1 MKVETKEVIKYNIT
15 DVDAEVVSAL
25 VSIILNSS
33 RTKLNK
39 YLESVGARPDVISE
53 VVMDGLVEFGD
64 ILHKEMVKRLRK

>member
-1 MKVETKEVIKYNIT
+1 MKVETKEVYNIT
-15 DVDAEVVSAL
+15 EVDVEVVSAL

-53 VVMDGLVEFGD
+53 VAMDGLVEFGD
-64 ILHKEMVKRLRK
+64 ILHKEMVKGLRK

>member
-1 MKVETKEVIKYNIT
+1 MKVETKEVYNIT
-15 DVDAEVVSAL
+15 EVDVEVVSAL

-64 ILHKEMVKRLRK
+64 ILHKEMVKGLRK

>member
-1 MKVETKEVIKYNIT
+1 MKVETKEVYNIT
-15 DVDAEVVSAL
+15 EVDVEVVSAL

-53 VVMDGLVEFGD
+53 VAMDGLVEFGD
-64 ILHKEMVKRLRK
+64 IIHKEMVERLRK